1 MTSQTARDTF
11 SRLSFLLLCGLS
23 GLLAFQGGCAIVG
36 SSTGSDGATVIGGT
50 SSVGVCT
57 LSQQAFLNNAGEKDI
72 SK

>member
-1 MTSQTARDTF
+1 
-11 SRLSFLLLCGLS
+11 
-23 GLLAFQGGCAIVG
+23 LAFQGGCAIVG